1 MCARMATRPARVH
14 PRWPNGNAS
23 RLPCRGDLNVR
34 RVPIE
39 HTLDLHAFLP
49 RDIPSVVDE
58 YVRAA
63 HEAGLRE
70 VRLIH
75 GRGIGVQR
83 ARVHQVLR
91 DHPLVEAFHDAVETH
106 LGATVAILRHP

>member
-1 MCARMATRPARVH
+1 MTDDPFEAH
-14 PRWPNGNAS
+14 
-23 RLPCRGDLNVR
+23 

-39 HTLDLHAFLP
+39 GTLDLHAFTP
-49 RDIPSVVDE
+49 AEIPSVVDE

-83 ARVHQVLR
+83 ARVQQVLR
-91 DHPLVEAFHDAVETH
+91 AHPLVADFSDAPESH
-106 LGATVAILRHP
+106 LGATVVQLTRPGHPLTRH

>member
-1 MCARMATRPARVH
+1 MIH
-14 PRWPNGNAS
+14 
-23 RLPCRGDLNVR
+23 

-39 HTLDLHAFLP
+39 DSIDLHASAP

-75 GRGIGVQR
+75 GRGKGVQR
-83 ARVHQVLR
+83 GIVQKVLDR
-91 DHPLVEAFHDAVETH
+91 HSLVAEFWDASETH
-106 LGATVAILRHP
+106 LGATVARLND